1 MDFQGRLKQA
11 NSRLRTGKVGVAIE
25 LAGKRL
31 CLRATLPP
39 RPGSS
44 KIGPYQQRLFLGHHA
59 NPAGL
64 KLAEVEAKRVGLLL
78 EAREFDWAD
87 YGATGESRT
96 VADWITAFER
106 DYFTRRQRSAKTETT
121 WRDDYMKAF
130 GKLPQG
136 AVLTVDLLRATIEAT
151 RPDSRTRK
159 RVCDCLGRLATFAGL
174 EADFRSLKGHY
185 STTTTE
191 VREVP
196 PDGLI
201 AETWATI
208 PNPAWQCAYGLMAA
222 YGLRNHELFYLDF
235 SKMPV
240 LLVLDGSKTDFHRVY
255 PLYPE
260 WVEQFGLNCPQLP
273 PCTGANNSA
282 LGHRVTRAFERYA
295 VPFNPYDLRHAWA
308 VRSLEFGLPV
318 ELAAQQM
325 GHSVK
330 VHCDTYHRWISEEVH
345 DRAYRVLMARADR
358 PQPPSGMA

>member
-11 NSRLRTGKVGVAIE
+11 NSRLRLGRCGVSIE
-25 LAGKRL
+25 VAGKRL

-39 RPGSS
+39 KPGSL
-44 KIGPYQQRLFLGHHA
+44 KGAHQQRLFIGHHA

-64 KLAEVEAKRVGLLL
+64 KLAEQEAKRVGLLL
-78 EAREFDWAD
+78 DAKEFDWAD
-87 YGATGESRT
+87 FGATGEDRHT
-96 VADWITAFER
+96 VAHWVTAFEA
-106 DYFTRRQRSAKTETT
+106 DYFTRRRRSPKSETT
-121 WRDDYMKAF
+121 WRDDYLKSFA
-130 GKLPQG
+130 KLPQG
-136 AVLTVDLLRATIEAT
+136 ELLTVQLLLAAIET
-151 RPDSRTRK
+151 TTPDTRTRK
-159 RVCDCLGRLATFAGL
+159 RVCDCLGRLAAFAGL
-174 EADFRSLKGHY
+174 EADFKPLKGHY
-185 STTTTE
+185 STMTTE

-201 AETWATI
+201 AEWWAKI
-208 PNPAWQCAYGLMAA
+208 PNPAWQAAYGLMAA

-240 LLVLDGSKTDFHRVY
+240 LLVLDGSKTNFHRVY

-273 PCTGANNSA
+273 RCTGGNNSA
-282 LGHRVTRAFERYA
+282 LGHRVTRQFERYG

-308 VRSLEFGLPV
+308 VRSLEFGMPV

-325 GHSVK
+325 GHGVD
-330 VHCDTYHRWISEEVH
+330 VHCRTYHRWISEEVH

-358 PQPPSGMA
+358 PHAPRSS